1 MSPRPPLTPPRPRA
15 LSMAP
20 DTAHARPR
28 ADAEPGWDAG
38 EAVDQPWH
46 STLDQA
52 LDPEEALLHASP
64 DDLLNP
70 PGEQIDGEN
79 GPDDPHGPNSN
90 PLTAAGSARSPAPA
104 EESQLVA
111 WIAGVVVH
119 DESALAAL
127 HDHTARRVHS
137 LVLRITRCP
146 ALAEEV
152 VEDTFFQVWRQAVRF
167 DPARGRAM
175 TWLLAMAR
183 SRAIDTMRREARNQ
197 HQALADDAEAEA
209 AWGDPGP
216 AADDLLAVAR
226 SHAELH
232 RAMLLLNAQPRQL
245 VALAFLRGLSHE
257 EIASTTAL
265 PLGTVKS
272 QIRRALGTLK
282 QLLSEKPLAVPIR

>member
-1 MSPRPPLTPPRPRA
+1 MSPRLPLTPLRHRA
-15 LSMAP
+15 LG
-20 DTAHARPR
+20 
-28 ADAEPGWDAG
+28 ADPALTLPEADGEPGWDPADPLEPAFGAG
-38 EAVDQPWH
+38 FD
-46 STLDQA
+46 
-52 LDPEEALLHASP
+52 HAGDSGDSGLVPLP
-64 DDLLNP
+64 DDAQARGDELAE
-70 PGEQIDGEN
+70 G
-79 GPDDPHGPNSN
+79 
-90 PLTAAGSARSPAPA
+90 AADTPSALASAGTARSTSPA

-119 DESALAAL
+119 DEVALAAL
-127 HDHTARRVHS
+127 YDHTARRVHG

-167 DPARGRAM
+167 DPARGRAL

-183 SRAIDTMRREARNQ
+183 SRAIDTLRREARNQ
-197 HQALADDAEAEA
+197 HQALSDDAEAEAEA
-209 AWGDPGP
+209 AWGNPGP

-272 QIRRALGTLK
+272 QIRRALSTLK
-282 QLLSEKPLAVPIR
+282 QLLGDNPLVAPVR

>member
-1 MSPRPPLTPPRPRA
+1 MSPRLPLSTTRPRA
-15 LSMAP
+15 LSRAA
-20 DTAHARPR
+20 DTTHTPPR
-28 ADAEPGWDAG
+28 AAAEPTWDDV
-38 EAVDQPWH
+38 EAMDQPWP
-46 STLDQA
+46 STPDQA
-52 LDPEEALLHASP
+52 INPDEALEHTHP
-64 DDLLNP
+64 DDLLSP
-70 PGEQIDGEN
+70 PCGPIDG
-79 GPDDPHGPNSN
+79 PDSPDGN
-90 PLTAAGSARSPAPA
+90 PLTAAGTARSPAPA

-197 HQALADDAEAEA
+197 HQALDDGAETETEA

-282 QLLSEKPLAVPIR
+282 QLLSEKPLAAPIR